1 MDVESRN
8 LKRMKITSYILDDEA
23 PARERMEYLINSFF
37 GREVKIIG
45 KSSSPETALKEIPKL
60 KPYIAFLDVE
70 MPGMSGL
77 ELAGQL
83 KAKGFKGKIVFVTA
97 FDHYSVKA
105 LRANAFDYLVK
116 PVDVDELKQCL
127 NRFNGTIEKK
137 FDESVIKNF
146 ELSKREMEIISHL
159 AQGLSSEEVA
169 AEMFLSRHTVDTHR
183 RNIHAKTDTRN
194 TIELLSL
201 LHI

>member
-1 MDVESRN
+1 MTN
-8 LKRMKITSYILDDEA
+8 P

-37 GREVKIIG
+37 GSELKIIG
-45 KSSSPETALKEIPKL
+45 KSSLPESALEEIPKL
-60 KPYIAFLDVE
+60 KPDIAFLDVE
-70 MPGMSGL
+70 MPGMTGL

-83 KAKGFKGKIVFVTA
+83 KAKGFKGKVVFVTA

-127 NRFNGTIEKK
+127 NRFNRTPEKK
-137 FDESVIKNF
+137 FDEAVIKNF
-146 ELSKREMEIISHL
+146 DLSKREMEIISHL
-159 AQGLSSEEVA
+159 AKGLSSKEVA

-183 RNIHAKTDTRN
+183 RNIHTKTGTRN
-194 TIELLSL
+194 TVELINL
-201 LHI
+201 LWG